1 MTTVFNEAANVA
13 GMPDDRPNIIF
24 INTDQQRF
32 DTINSL
38 GADHMDTPNLD
49 RLVEEG
55 VTFTDCHITAPSC
68 APSRASLFTGHYP
81 HTTGIYKNGDRW
93 TNSWVEG
100 LSDSG
105 YYTVNVGKM
114 HTSPYETPMGFDE
127 RYEVENKD
135 RYLGEIPGGE
145 PPLPGEK
152 FYLDEWDKAL
162 QARGLLKQ
170 QREFY
175 RQWDDYEERL
185 GAFEWELPEDAHPD
199 VFVGD
204 FTTRWL
210 DHMPKLDHPLF
221 MEIGFPGPHP
231 PYDPTPEYAEEYLDR
246 NLPMP
251 DVSEADLESQPAPL
265 KALREHNTEV
275 DHDSVTHDLDATEE
289 QRHRQRAYYYANV
302 AMIDEQVGK
311 IIDAL
316 EANGYEDTVVIF
328 TSDHGEAL
336 GDHGHIQKWTMYD
349 VITHVPTMV
358 WSPGRFE
365 TDMVDDL
372 VSLFDL
378 GPTILDLADA
388 PIDDA
393 MEAASLVPAL
403 EGDDEWSGRDT
414 VFAEHARDGIL
425 QETEFMTM
433 VRTDDWK
440 LVHFVDHDEGQL
452 FDLNQDPNEME
463 NRWDDP
469 GAQDA
474 KRELLDT
481 LLEWRIRSG
490 VRAGDWAESFR

>member
-1 MTTVFNEAANVA
+1 MS
-13 GMPDDRPNIIF
+13 DDRPNVIF

-32 DTINSL
+32 DTINAL
-38 GADHMDTPNLD
+38 GADHMDTPHFD

-55 VTFTDCHITAPSC
+55 VSFTDCHITAPSC
-68 APSRASLFTGHYP
+68 APSRASLFTGQYP

-93 TNSWVEG
+93 TRSWVED

-105 YYTVNVGKM
+105 YHTVNVGKM
-114 HTSPYETPMGFDE
+114 HTAPYGAPMGFDE

-204 FTTRWL
+204 FATRWL
-210 DHMPKLDHPLF
+210 DHMPKLDRPLF

-231 PYDPTPEYAEEYLDR
+231 PYDPTPEYAEEYMGRD
-246 NLPMP
+246 LPMP
-251 DVSEADLESQPAPL
+251 DVSEGDLESQPAPL
-265 KALREHNTEV
+265 KALREHNASV
-275 DHDSVTHDLDATEE
+275 DHDSVTHDLNATDE
-289 QRHRQRAYYYANV
+289 QLHRQRAYYYANV

-311 IIDAL
+311 IMDAL
-316 EANGYEDTVVIF
+316 EANGYDNTIVIF
-328 TSDHGEAL
+328 TSDHGDAL
-336 GDHGHIQKWTMYD
+336 GDHGHVQKWTMYD
-349 VITHVPTMV
+349 VITRVPTMV

-365 TDMVDDL
+365 AETIDDL
-372 VSLFDL
+372 ISLFDL
-378 GPTILDLADA
+378 GPTILELADA

-393 MEAASLVPAL
+393 MEAESLVPAL

-425 QETEFMTM
+425 QGTEFMTM

-452 FDLNQDPNEME
+452 FNLTEDPNEME

-469 GAQDA
+469 AV
-474 KRELLDT
+474 RETKQNLLNT
-481 LLEWRIRSG
+481 LLQWRIRSG
-490 VRAGDWAESFR
+490 VRAGDWAEAFR